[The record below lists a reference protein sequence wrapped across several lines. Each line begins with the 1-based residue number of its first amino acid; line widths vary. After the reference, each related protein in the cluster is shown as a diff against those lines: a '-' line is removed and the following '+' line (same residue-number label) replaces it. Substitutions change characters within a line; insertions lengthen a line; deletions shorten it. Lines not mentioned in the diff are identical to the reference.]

1 MSVSHGEW
9 TPTAAG
15 SRDWDHA
22 EDCVEHI
29 TGVSDVT
36 NNLRVNKQD
45 DRHDV
50 SRLVTPSVVPE
61 PPTR

>member
-1 MSVSHGEW
+1 MASSRSPARW
-9 TPTAAG
+9 QAATKK
-15 SRDWDHA
+15 RHA